1 MKDMVKK
8 AKKQGM
14 KVECDTC
21 HKDDADWTKFADD
34 AKERFKELLAIYQK

>member
-14 KVECDTC
+14 KVDCDNC
-21 HKDDADWTKFADD
+21 HKDDSDWSKLSDD
-34 AKERFKELLAIYQK
+34 AGDRFKELLAIYQK